1 MIYRNDIFISNS
13 SIVIILQTISISVSS
28 LLSVLLTIDV
38 TRKKDQMSDFCAEG
52 SLFLFSS
59 FCLLKN
65 YMLQEYAR
73 SLRLSKGTIQPQ
85 SLFHGYDWKDLS
97 CFCTNQLY
105 LCSLRLVALWFL
117 HNREF
122 LIPLVQVKRHNNL
135 LKTI

>member
-1 MIYRNDIFISNS
+1 MIYRNDIFISKS
-13 SIVIILQTISISVSS
+13 SIVTVLQTISISVSS

-38 TRKKDQMSDFCAEG
+38 TRKKDKMSDFCAGG

-65 YMLQEYAR
+65 ILQDYAR

-85 SLFHGYDWKDLS
+85 SLFRGYDWKDLS

-122 LIPLVQVKRHNNL
+122 LIPLVQVERHNNL